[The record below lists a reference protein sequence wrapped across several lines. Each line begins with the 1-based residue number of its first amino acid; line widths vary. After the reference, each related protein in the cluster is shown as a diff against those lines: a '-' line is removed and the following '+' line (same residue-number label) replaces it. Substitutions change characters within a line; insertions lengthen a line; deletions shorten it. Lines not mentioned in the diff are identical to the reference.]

1 MTTLETRE
9 PAPIEEE
16 LGGQDVPTQ
25 LPRGTYVDRFLLV
38 SKIKDDA
45 TGVLYR
51 GFDPEAEQ
59 KVFVKLI
66 PIPWM
71 GNTKD
76 PVSSRSLLDE
86 ALTIRQLKHPLIA
99 AVQQVGEVEKD
110 LFIVTQMPPGKSLR
124 EWLGD
129 RNRTYQ
135 QILEVFLAIGR
146 ALLAAH
152 QSGVCHRVFSPDSV
166 YVDDHDQVHLFN
178 FQPASSAGL
187 KKNPSGPQPIVPKHN
202 QTMDT
207 WPGLSQKRESG
218 DDTLRS
224 EEDNRFVT
232 QRTAQ
237 GMSLGVPSYMAP
249 EQHLGMAADASSDQF
264 SFCVSLYEALYGRR
278 PYSAK
283 TLTNLKLEVLQGKFL
298 PPPPDARVPPGIWQV
313 LLKGLSVAPADRYP
327 SMDALLRELERV
339 ARARTRTLWALG
351 AIAAALSLAALLAYV
366 TRSL

>member
-1 MTTLETRE
+1 MQTFE
-9 PAPIEEE
+9 PQDPVTQEEPLGE
-16 LGGQDVPTQ
+16 LDLPTQ

-51 GFDPEAEQ
+51 GFDPDAEQ
-59 KVFVKLI
+59 RVFVKLI
-66 PIPWM
+66 PIPWQ
-71 GNTKD
+71 GNSKD
-76 PVSSRSLLDE
+76 PISRKSLLDE
-86 ALTIRQLKHPLIA
+86 AQIISQLKHPLIA

-129 RNRTYQ
+129 RNQSHQ
-135 QILEVFLAIGR
+135 QILAVFLAIGR
-146 ALLAAH
+146 ALSAAH
-152 QSGVCHRVFSPDSV
+152 RAGVYHRVFSPDSV
-166 YVDDHDQVHLFN
+166 YVDEDSQVHLFN
-178 FQPASSAGL
+178 FQPASGAGV
-187 KKNPSGPQPIVPKHN
+187 KKHPSGAQPIVPKNN

-207 WPGLSQKRESG
+207 WPGLAKSLQESS

-224 EEDNRFVT
+224 EDGNRFVT

-237 GMSLGVPSYMAP
+237 GLSLGVPSYMAP
-249 EQHLGMAADASSDQF
+249 EQHLGMSADASSDQF

-298 PPPPDARVPPGIWQV
+298 PPPMDSRTPTRIWPV
-313 LLKGLSVAPADRYP
+313 LIKGLSVAPADRFP
-327 SMDALLRELERV
+327 AMEMLVKALEHIV
-339 ARARTRTLWALG
+339 TARTRTLLTAGL
-351 AIAAALSLAALLAYV
+351 IAAALGLAAIAAYL
-366 TRSL
+366 S